1 LKHGFRLLRLTPLLF
16 SLAVA
21 NALAQPTGA
30 DSRSV
35 SLASQH
41 FAAGSAAF
49 ERQDNRL
56 ALAEFLAAI
65 EAGSDGPAAHYN
77 VAVCYYRLG
86 EYEQAEQA
94 FRALR
99 RDFRKM
105 QSLADYNIGL
115 TLVRREAYSAARD
128 AFERASFSDDEQIAA
143 LADAMLVRLPGGTGS
158 GRSSGAWTQLVDIQ
172 FGDDDNVALIDPLS
186 LPAELTTDSTFAE
199 FQFYLGGPVREQ
211 SPWRIDASAFLI
223 EYPSASD
230 FDQSGVYV
238 SARHEQQAGR
248 WQLFIRPE
256 FGRTNL
262 DGNGFEQYVGLSLT
276 LQQAFPSARTTFGIE
291 VSRDSIDEVETQFAY
306 IDGQRSVL
314 ELKADTRFDR
324 SRLVIDYRIQSDDRV
339 GAGVS
344 ADRDRYSLRYIRPL
358 NPVWTGELRYEHR
371 VSDYDRLLVPRE
383 ESRHQAGI
391 EARRELGA
399 AWEIALR
406 FQSAEN
412 DSTDSRFSYRRNRVS
427 FGASRA
433 F

>member
-1 LKHGFRLLRLTPLLF
+1 LTHGFRLHRLTPFLL
-16 SLAVA
+16 SLIVA
-21 NALAQPTGA
+21 NALAQPPSA
-30 DSRSV
+30 EPRSV
-35 SLASQH
+35 SVASRH

-65 EAGSDGPAAHYN
+65 EAGSDGPAVHYN
-77 VAVCYYRLG
+77 VAICYYRLG
-86 EYEQAEQA
+86 EYEQAEEA
-94 FRALR
+94 FRTLR
-99 RDFRKM
+99 RDFPQM

-115 TLVRREAYSAARD
+115 TLVWREEFSAARD
-128 AFERASFSDDEQIAA
+128 SFERASLAEDERIAA
-143 LADAMLVRLPGGTGS
+143 LANAMLTRLPGAES
-158 GRSSGAWTQLVDIQ
+158 VRSSAAWTRVIDVR

-199 FQFYLGGPVREQ
+199 FQFYLGGPVREK

-223 EYPSASD
+223 EYPSAD
-230 FDQSGVYV
+230 AFDQSGLYV
-238 SARHEQQAGR
+238 GARHEQQAGR
-248 WQLFIRPE
+248 WQVFVRPE

-262 DGNGFEQYVGLSLT
+262 DGDGFEQYVGLSLA
-276 LQQAFPSARTTFGIE
+276 LQQTFPSVRTTVGIE
-291 VSRDSIDEVETQFAY
+291 VRRDSIDDIETQFAY

-314 ELKADTRFDR
+314 ALKADSSFDR
-324 SRLVIDYRIQSDDRV
+324 GRLVVEYRIQADDRA

-344 ADRDRYSLRYIRPL
+344 ADRDRYSLRYIKPL
-358 NPVWTGELRYEHR
+358 NSLWTGELRYEYR

-391 EARRELGA
+391 EARREFGA

-406 FQSAEN
+406 YLYAEN
-412 DSTDSRFSYRRNRVS
+412 DSTDSRFGYRRNRVS
-427 FGASRA
+427 FGASKA